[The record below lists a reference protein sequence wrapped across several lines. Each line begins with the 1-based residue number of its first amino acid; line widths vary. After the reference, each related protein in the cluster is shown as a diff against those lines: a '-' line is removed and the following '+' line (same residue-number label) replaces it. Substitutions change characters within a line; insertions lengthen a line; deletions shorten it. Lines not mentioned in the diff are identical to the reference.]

1 MNKKH
6 QLFLAEQQKKAA
18 KPVVEETVVDELV
31 EEAKKEEPETVR
43 SLREQKF
50 DDLSV
55 ETYVKED
62 LHQED

>member
-31 EEAKKEEPETVR
+31 EEAKEEPETVR